1 MPRRTFG
8 RLAAGVSVAV
18 HRCLRGIPW
27 SDLDSAEG
35 LDERTA
41 IGAFQFKGVG
51 PLVIPLHAATAVG
64 QSQPDTHM
72 LRHADTSRQALTP
85 ER

>member
-1 MPRRTFG
+1 MCRDFDPS
-8 RLAAGVSVAV
+8 LE
-18 HRCLRGIPW
+18 GIPW
-27 SDLDSAEG
+27 SYLDDAEG

-41 IGAFQFKGVG
+41 IGTFQFKGLG
-51 PLVIPLHAATAVG
+51 PLVFPFHAATAVG
-64 QSQPDTHM
+64 HSQPDTHM